1 MKTYIKFISFTFF
14 KSLLFVFLVM
24 ISLVYILNLLSE
36 LDFFKEINVEIY
48 FPLFLSL
55 LNSPDMIFEMF
66 PFIFLISTQ
75 LFFIK
80 LFNNNE
86 IEVFKYSG
94 LKNTKIIQILS
105 IISIITGIL
114 ITIIF
119 YNFSS
124 NMKNFYLKLKLQYTS
139 DGKYLAVVTKNGLW
153 VKDEI
158 ENKILIV
165 NSSKIDENHLI
176 DNFITEFSKDYT
188 VLRNIKSPKI
198 DISKNEWLIFDAKVY
213 NKNDYQNYDIKIL
226 KTNFNLDRIQTLYS
240 NLSSLNLFELY
251 ELRENYKKLNYSL
264 TEVELQLLKLASL
277 PIYLLLI
284 SIFASLIML
293 RVKRLENSTFKIAL
307 GLFFSVII
315 YYVNNFFFVLGKT
328 EKIPLLAS
336 TFLPLL
342 IFILLNSI
350 MITKINEK

>member
-1 MKTYIKFISFTFF
+1 MRTFVKFLTLTFF
-14 KSLLFVFLVM
+14 KSLIFVLIVM
-24 ISLVYILNLLSE
+24 LCLVYILNLLSE
-36 LDFFKEINVEIY
+36 LDFFKEINVDVY

-55 LNSPDMIFEMF
+55 LNSPDMVFEMF

-114 ITIIF
+114 LTTIF

-124 NMKNFYLKLKLQYTS
+124 NMKNFYLKLKSQYTS

-153 VKDEI
+153 IKDEI
-158 ENKILIV
+158 DNKIIIT
-165 NSSKIDENHLI
+165 NSSEINQNFLI
-176 DNFITEFSKDYT
+176 NNFITEFSKDYT
-188 VLRNIKSPKI
+188 VIRNIKSPKI
-198 DISKNEWLIFDAKVY
+198 DITNNEWLIFDAKIY
-213 NKNDYQNYDIKIL
+213 NKNDYTNYDTKNL

-240 NLSSLNLFELY
+240 NLSSLSLIELY
-251 ELRENYKKLNYSL
+251 ELRENYKKLNYSV
-264 TEVELQLLKLASL
+264 TEVELQLLKLISL

-284 SIFASLIML
+284 CIFSSLIML
-293 RVKRLENSTFKIAL
+293 RVKRLENTTFKIAL

-315 YYVNNFFFVLGKT
+315 YYINNFFFVLGKT

-336 TFLPLL
+336 IFFPIL
-342 IFILLNSI
+342 IFILINSI
-350 MITKINEK
+350 MISRINEK